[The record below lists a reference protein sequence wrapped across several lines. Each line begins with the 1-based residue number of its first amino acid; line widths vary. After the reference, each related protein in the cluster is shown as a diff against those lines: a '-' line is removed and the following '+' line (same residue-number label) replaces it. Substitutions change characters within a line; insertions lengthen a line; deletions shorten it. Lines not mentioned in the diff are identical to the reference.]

1 MEEGESNILMNE
13 TIGEVIQKKQ
23 LSGRRAVSLSIISG
37 CSAPV
42 MVSALTYVDT
52 MRRDKVPQNLIIVS
66 EDEIVFI
73 YRLSAISMLL
83 LLLKEQIWLVECRI
97 IADGQ
102 KIIIKSLIICYTYFL
117 FFYYYLTNMFNN
129 TPTNNPRGNKNKKM
143 IPCKYFAMGTCNKG
157 NDCPYEIDFI
167 F

>member
-23 LSGRRAVSLSIISG
+23 LSWRRAVSLSIISG

-42 MVSALTYVDT
+42 MVSALIYVDT
-52 MRRDKVPQNLIIVS
+52 MRRDKVSQNLIIVS

-102 KIIIKSLIICYTYFL
+102 KIIIKSIAIIYCLLYSY
-117 FFYYYLTNMFNN
+117 
-129 TPTNNPRGNKNKKM
+129 
-143 IPCKYFAMGTCNKG
+143 
-157 NDCPYEIDFI
+157 
-167 F
+167 

>member
-23 LSGRRAVSLSIISG
+23 LSWRRAVSLSIISG

-66 EDEIVFI
+66 EDEIVF
-73 YRLSAISMLL
+73 
-83 LLLKEQIWLVECRI
+83 LLKANSVSFIFL
-97 IADGQ
+97 
-102 KIIIKSLIICYTYFL
+102 SL
-117 FFYYYLTNMFNN
+117 FF
-129 TPTNNPRGNKNKKM
+129 
-143 IPCKYFAMGTCNKG
+143 
-157 NDCPYEIDFI
+157 
-167 F
+167 